1 MHNQKLRCVQVCA
14 AMRPGKNSGTVNFFS
29 FFRFK
34 MFKIKDHKM
43 HTIGH
48 RIIKS
53 KAERFLSG

>member
-1 MHNQKLRCVQVCA
+1 
-14 AMRPGKNSGTVNFFS
+14 
-29 FFRFK
+29 